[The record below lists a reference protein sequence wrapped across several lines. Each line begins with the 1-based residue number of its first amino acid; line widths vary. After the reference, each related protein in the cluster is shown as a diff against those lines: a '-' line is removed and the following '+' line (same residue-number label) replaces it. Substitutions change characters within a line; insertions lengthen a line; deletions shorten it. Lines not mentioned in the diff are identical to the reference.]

1 MDILNTFR
9 ISSSGL
15 KAQATRLDTISSN
28 MANAETTSTPEG
40 GAYRKKSVHF
50 QSTPVNFAD
59 HLNKEVASKAQGV
72 KVTKILEDE
81 SPFRKVYDPQHP
93 DAAEDGYVEMPN
105 VDIMKE
111 MVDMMSATR
120 SYQANVSCIESA
132 KKMALKAL
140 EIGK

>member
-40 GAYRKKSVHF
+40 GAYRKKSVYF
-50 QSTPVNFAD
+50 QSTPVNFQD
-59 HLNKEVASKAQGV
+59 HLNNEIANKAQGV
-72 KVTKILEDE
+72 EVTKIVEDE
-81 SPFRKVYDPQHP
+81 SPFRKVYDPTHP
-93 DAAEDGYVEMPN
+93 DAGEDGYVDMPN

-140 EIGK
+140 EIGQ